1 MSACECT
8 IIVVVIL
15 HYHRRIITNAAA
27 VVILPRPLDIGNG
40 FCVALFICLIYNV
53 SIINTCY
60 FSVPFRT
67 PFLVI
72 RSAPAIAV
80 GQHSL
85 FFFHSSFLMI
95 SGGFSL
101 FLPCRVCTWDTTRKL
116 LWCMH
121 MCFQWDFFFQKKKP
135 TEMLIIRISV
145 FEKQIICS
153 STKHIT
159 NNKSKGMKTNDDD
172 GDFCIRFPHRA

>member
-1 MSACECT
+1 MYNNCCCYSS
-8 IIVVVIL
+8 L
-15 HYHRRIITNAAA
+15 SSTNNHETAA
-27 VVILPRPLDIGNG
+27 VVILPQPLDIGNG

-85 FFFHSSFLMI
+85 LFFHSSFLMI
-95 SGGFSL
+95 SGSFALSLPYSVYLNMRYYTKTALVHAFVFSV
-101 FLPCRVCTWDTTRKL
+101 R
-116 LWCMH
+116 
-121 MCFQWDFFFQKKKP
+121 FFFSKKKKP
-135 TEMLIIRISV
+135 TEMLIIQISV
-145 FEKQIICS
+145 FEKQILCS
-153 STKHIT
+153 STEHIT